1 MRTAQLNKNSY
12 ETVKLAKGEMNVY
25 DFGDIKLHAYKTND
39 FIDDEVFFFEKEGR
53 VVALEAP
60 CFYDNYA
67 ELDEYFADRG
77 LSVSAMLIAYHM
89 CGGTYLPNARKY
101 STENAVEYGLRG
113 GGKALGDKFTAAFG
127 DIFDATPHK
136 ITDVIG
142 AGKTVVCG
150 IEFVV
155 TVTPDAFDVEI
166 PEINAVYTHMLGHDC
181 HSIVAGSSHA
191 DAIAAQLN
199 GYLEKGYT
207 LVLTSH
213 YTPEDLKDVRTKIA
227 YIEDLKAIAARSAD
241 GAEFK
246 AEVQKRYP
254 DYSGENYLDM
264 TTGFFF
270 GG

>member
-1 MRTAQLNKNSY
+1 MKTAQLNKNSY

-25 DFGDIKLHAYKTND
+25 DFGGIKLHAYKTND

-127 DIFDATPHK
+127 DIFDATK
-136 ITDVIG
+136 
-142 AGKTVVCG
+142 
-150 IEFVV
+150 
-155 TVTPDAFDVEI
+155 
-166 PEINAVYTHMLGHDC
+166 
-181 HSIVAGSSHA
+181 SR
-191 DAIAAQLN
+191 
-199 GYLEKGYT
+199 T
-207 LVLTSH
+207 LSA
-213 YTPEDLKDVRTKIA
+213 RTKPSS
-227 YIEDLKAIAARSAD
+227 AA
-241 GAEFK
+241 
-246 AEVQKRYP
+246 
-254 DYSGENYLDM
+254 
-264 TTGFFF
+264 
-270 GG
+270 